1 MSTISASTTTTTA
14 YVVTADTTGALV
26 LQTGATPTTAL
37 TLSSA
42 QKMTLPNDAS
52 ISGLTVGKGGGAL
65 TTNTALGAGSLALNS
80 SGAYNTAVGA
90 QAGSSLS
97 SGATSTFV
105 GQGAGQS
112 STTSSDNTALGAAAL
127 NSNTTG
133 ASNTAIGRQALQLNT
148 TASNNTA
155 VGYQAGYNYNG
166 SYNTAQGFQAMYGS
180 GTVANNTGSN
190 NTGIGNS
197 ALFSLSTGS
206 DNQAFG
212 TTALYLNTTGSSNTA
227 VGRDALRSNT
237 TASNNTAV
245 GYQAGYSNTAY
256 SFHTYVGYQ
265 AGYSNVNGVYNT
277 FIGYQAGYNSNPT
290 VANVNSLNTFVG
302 YYTGQGVTTGASNS
316 FFGTSAGYQVTTGSK
331 NTILGSYNG
340 NQGSLDIRTASNY
353 IVLSDGDGNPRQII
367 NNSGNVYV
375 GTYPPKYSTGSGMF
389 TVSQLTNAWDTAV
402 FGNMFVDCQTAYNS
416 DPKPGIVFGIPYT
429 STASATGV
437 SIQAYKMTASTGD
450 FGQGFRI
457 TTQANGSAPSY
468 KMTIDG
474 SGNIGAPSG
483 TNIYNASDVRLKKN
497 IQTLDNALDKINAL
511 RGVEFNWIDNFCEA
525 ENNKTLYGFI
535 AQEVESVD
543 ANLTDPFGPTEIKV
557 DDLTVD
563 NPIRV
568 NEKFIVPLLVNA
580 IKELKA
586 ELDTVKAELAAL
598 RG

>member
-245 GYQAGYSNTAY
+245 GYQAGYTNATNTDNTLLGYRAGY
-256 SFHTYVGYQ
+256 TLNSGGNLAVGSDSLSSCTSGNLNTIVGY
-265 AGYSNVNGVYNT
+265 
-277 FIGYQAGYNSNPT
+277 
-290 VANVNSLNTFVG
+290 
-302 YYTGQGVTTGASNS
+302 
-316 FFGTSAGYQVTTGSK
+316 SAGNAITTGSK
-331 NTILGSYNG
+331 NTILGRYTG
-340 NQGSLDIRTASNY
+340 NQGGLDIRTASNY
-353 IVLSDGDGNPRQII
+353 IVLSDGAGNPRLVIT
-367 NNSGNVYV
+367 SGGDLRVPQVYN
-375 GTYPPKYSTGSGMF
+375 T
-389 TVSQLTNAWDTAV
+389 
-402 FGNMFVDCQTAYNS
+402 
-416 DPKPGIVFGIPYT
+416 T
-429 STASATGV
+429 S
-437 SIQAYKMTASTGD
+437 
-450 FGQGFRI
+450 
-457 TTQANGSAPSY
+457 GSAANLF
-468 KMTIDG
+468 ID
-474 SGNIGAPSG
+474 SGGNFYRS
-483 TNIYNASDVRLKKN
+483 TSSLKYKKN
-497 IQTLDNALDKINAL
+497 IEDATHGLAEVLQLRPVTYKGKGENDGETIFGGLIAEEVHAVGLTEFVQYAEDGSPDALAYGNMVSLCVKAIQEL
-511 RGVEFNWIDNFCEA
+511 
-525 ENNKTLYGFI
+525 KTI
-535 AQEVESVD
+535 VD
-543 ANLTDPFGPTEIKV
+543 AQATEI
-557 DDLTVD
+557 
-563 NPIRV
+563 
-568 NEKFIVPLLVNA
+568 A
-580 IKELKA
+580 ELKA
-586 ELDTVKAELAAL
+586 KV
-598 RG
+598 G